1 MAVEQRNNV
10 GARLSEEQ
18 EQRELLLAVKT
29 LLEVRDRMQQAQ
41 TKGRLQ

>member
-1 MAVEQRNNV
+1 MTVDPKNN
-10 GARLSEEQ
+10 GGDRLSEEV
-18 EQRELLLAVKT
+18 EQHELLLAVKT